1 MRTRY
6 SARCLRSGNWWAIE
20 VPDVRD
26 GDRARTIHTQ
36 ARRLDQVDRAAR
48 DALSIVLETS
58 PDSFDIEVIPVID
71 EELAAEVAQART
83 LRQDAEDA
91 HQQAMEAVRT
101 AARDLD
107 AVYHLPL
114 RDVGYLLD
122 LSFQRVS
129 QLLSSAS

>member
-1 MRTRY
+1 MRSRY
-6 SARCLRSGNWWAIE
+6 SARCVRSGNGWAIE
-20 VPDVRD
+20 VPDVRE
-26 GDRARTIHTQ
+26 GNRVRTIHTRT
-36 ARRLDQVDRAAR
+36 RRLDQVEHMAR
-48 DALSIVLETS
+48 DALSVVLEKS

-71 EELAAEVAQART
+71 EELAAEVARARA
-83 LRQDAEDA
+83 LRQGAEDA
-91 HQQAMEAVRT
+91 QRQAMEAVRT

-107 AVYHLPL
+107 AVCHLPL